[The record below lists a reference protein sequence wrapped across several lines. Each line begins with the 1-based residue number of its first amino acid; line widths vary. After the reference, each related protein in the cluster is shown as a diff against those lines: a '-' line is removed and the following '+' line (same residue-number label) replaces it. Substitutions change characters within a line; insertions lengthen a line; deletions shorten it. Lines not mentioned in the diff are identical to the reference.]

1 MPPSKN
7 FDRFKDLIQDLYIEK
22 KLPISEVLTILANE
36 PYHFKVSRS
45 ALFNALGEWD
55 MRKNN
60 SNQQHD
66 SMQLRM
72 RIASCYFLLCLKD
85 EEIVAVLN
93 DEGMCSPVLLPFLVC
108 IVIYTI
114 KQDTRSPS
122 GQCR

>member
-1 MPPSKN
+1 MPASKN
-7 FDRFKDLIQDLYIEK
+7 FAIFKDLIQELYIEK

-45 ALFNALGEWD
+45 VLFNALREWG

-60 SNQQHD
+60 RNNQHD

-85 EEIVAVLN
+85 EEIIAVLN
-93 DEGMCSPVLLPFLVC
+93 DEGMCSLVLLPFLGC
-108 IVIYTI
+108 IVIYI
-114 KQDTRSPS
+114 KQDTQSPS

>member
-1 MPPSKN
+1 MPVSKN
-7 FDRFKDLIQDLYIEK
+7 IDRFKDLIQELYIEK

-36 PYHFKVSRS
+36 PYYFKVSRS

-66 SMQLRM
+66 TMQLRM

-85 EEIVAVLN
+85 DEIVAVLN
-93 DEGMCSPVLLPFLVC
+93 DEGMYSPVLLCFLVC
-108 IVIYTI
+108 IVIYI
-114 KQDTRSPS
+114 KQDTRLPS